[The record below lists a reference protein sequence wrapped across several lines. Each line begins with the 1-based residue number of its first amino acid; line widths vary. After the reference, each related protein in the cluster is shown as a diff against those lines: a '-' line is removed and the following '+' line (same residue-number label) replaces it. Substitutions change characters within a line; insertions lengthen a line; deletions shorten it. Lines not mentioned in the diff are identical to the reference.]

1 MKVNDEII
9 IHNYNIIFKEIK
21 EVVGKNYIALQGNFW
36 IYNNKKKIVTKL
48 NPENRYYP
56 VTNNSTTEA
65 SIHTNLLRDLYI
77 VLGDG
82 NEKDGWV
89 VRVYYNPLVVWI
101 WIGAFVIFLGGLH
114 SANTNL
120 KIVKHLST

>member
-1 MKVNDEII
+1 MAG
-9 IHNYNIIFKEIK
+9 HNRF
-21 EVVGKNYIALQGNFW
+21 
-36 IYNNKKKIVTKL
+36 
-48 NPENRYYP
+48 YP

-89 VRVYYNPLVVWI
+89 VRVYYNPLVTWI
-101 WIGAFVIFLGGLH
+101 WIGAFVIFLGGLF
-114 SANTNL
+114 SINTNL
-120 KIVKHLST
+120 KIVKRLSL